1 MNTKIP
7 QELTQITDLTETQ
20 IATAVTDVLKQF
32 GTLITKVQGT
42 KEHSHRVIGSVSLI
56 FYEDGQYG
64 YSFGGF
70 LSKAVT
76 MGALSDVLLEFRDF
90 VKHQEMAEQVK
101 GMCEASMLQAKDLN

>member
-1 MNTKIP
+1 MNTKTP
-7 QELTQITDLTETQ
+7 QGLTQITDLTENQ

-32 GTLITKVQGT
+32 GALIEKVQGT
-42 KEHSHRVIGSVSLI
+42 KEHPHRVIGNVSLI

-70 LSKAVT
+70 LSKAIT

-90 VKHQEMAEQVK
+90 VKAQEVNEEIT
-101 GMCEASMLQAKDLN
+101 GLIESSMLQAKDLN